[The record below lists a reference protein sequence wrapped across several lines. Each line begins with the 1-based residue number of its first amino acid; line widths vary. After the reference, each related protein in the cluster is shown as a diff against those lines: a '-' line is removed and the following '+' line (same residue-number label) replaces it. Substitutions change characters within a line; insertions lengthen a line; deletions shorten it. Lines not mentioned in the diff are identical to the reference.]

1 MATDYSKI
9 PPIEPGWYWA
19 KTNRGIEVA
28 IYRNSDRTNY
38 WEFGDQE
45 YDDELLLRTG
55 FSFGPRIQYPGQ
67 SQSEDTQHCP
77 GCLSRQ
83 QTVSMLRSD
92 LNIANREY
100 KQLLDLNADLE
111 NRLMAMSEKL
121 VDAIHWR
128 DQYRRELETIRRGV
142 DTTQTGE

>member
-1 MATDYSKI
+1 MATDYSRT

-19 KTNRGIEVA
+19 KTDRGIEVA

-45 YDDELLLRTG
+45 YDDELLLRKG
-55 FSFGPRIQYPGQ
+55 FQFGPRIQYPGQ
-67 SQSEDTQHCP
+67 SQSEDISHCP

-92 LNIANREY
+92 LNIANRDY
-100 KQLLDLNADLE
+100 RQLLDRDAELDRQIDQLNAQ
-111 NRLMAMSEKL
+111 L

-128 DQYRRELETIRRGV
+128 DQYRRDLDSIRRGV
-142 DTTQTGE
+142 DTTQMGE